1 MACYFKKKGS
11 KIESTADIEGFLD
24 IKYDDQ
30 KLIKDLMS
38 GSATLSPPP
47 AKKGAEAKGGGG
59 GGGQVS
65 DAQFDV
71 GDYVVELAKSG
82 RSKCRACG
90 EKIETGE
97 LRCGTVERVMLLS
110 SAVTPP

>member
-47 AKKGAEAKGGGG
+47 AKGAKAKGGDG

-71 GDYVVELAKSG
+71 GDYVVELAKSS

>member
-59 GGGQVS
+59 AS
-65 DAQFDV
+65 NLACLCIFRFFDGINRLINGINLLPLPFI
-71 GDYVVELAKSG
+71 GDLIAFSILDG
-82 RSKCRACG
+82 
-90 EKIETGE
+90 IN
-97 LRCGTVERVMLLS
+97 
-110 SAVTPP
+110 